1 MSRSVMQRDAK
12 HGKLR
17 AMTTNIPI
25 SHGVVAAADAERF
38 AREAG
43 LDLPRFMTTLLP
55 AAAALAKPPISNFK
69 VGAVSRGLSGNLY
82 LGTNV
87 EFAGEAL
94 SFTVHAEQ
102 SSVANA
108 WMNGEEGI
116 DLIAVTAAPCG
127 YCRQFLNELATAER
141 LTIAIPSGTQSL
153 RELLPSAF
161 GPRDLGIDGGLMQRE
176 QHELFIDA
184 EDDLARAALA
194 AAQRSYAPYS
204 KSYAGIAVRTADGTM
219 ATGSYAENAAFNP
232 SMSPLEVAL
241 SQLNLLGRGFES
253 VTEAALVHVD
263 GLHTSATRTVL
274 AAVGRATLRLLEARN
289 SR

>member
-1 MSRSVMQRDAK
+1 
-12 HGKLR
+12 
-17 AMTTNIPI
+17 MTTNLPI
-25 SHGVVAAADAERF
+25 SRGVVAAADAERL
-38 AREAG
+38 ARAAG
-43 LDLPRFMTTLLP
+43 IGVPAFMTTLLP
-55 AAAALAKPPISNFK
+55 AAAALAKPPVSNFK

-82 LGTNV
+82 FGTNV

-127 YCRQFLNELATAER
+127 YCRQFLNELTTAER
-141 LTIAIPSGTQSL
+141 LTIAIPTGTQSL

-161 GPRDLGIDGGLMQRE
+161 GPRDLGIEGGLMQRE
-176 QHELFIDA
+176 QHELFVDA
-184 EDDLARAALA
+184 EDELAQAALA
-194 AAQRSYAPYS
+194 AARRSYAPYS
-204 KSYAGIAVRTADGTM
+204 KSYAGIAVRTADGTI
-219 ATGSYAENAAFNP
+219 ASGAYAENAAFNP

-241 SQLNLLGRGFES
+241 SQLNLVGGAFDT
-253 VTEAALVHVD
+253 VTEAVLVHVD
-263 GLHTSATRTVL
+263 SLHTSATRTVL
-274 AAVGRATLRLLEARN
+274 GAVGNATLRLLQARN